1 MYKRQNEGYGSG
13 SWSPA
18 KPAVSYEIESAT
30 EFVVTYTPQERTV
43 TVTYSD
49 DNGKALQDAVTLNTS
64 YNSSYDVSGQ
74 IYEFLD
80 IDGHHYIK
88 ESVTGEV
95 SGTVTSNVT
104 VDVVYTLDDKGDH
117 GPDGTADK
125 YQACLLYTSRCV

>member
-1 MYKRQNEGYGSG
+1 MYKRQ
-13 SWSPA
+13 
-18 KPAVSYEIESAT
+18 
-30 EFVVTYTPQERTV
+30 PQARTV

-104 VDVVYTLDDKGDH
+104 VDVVYALDDKGDH

-125 YQACLLYTSRCV
+125 YQVEVTYGAVNGTVSFNGPKYLSLIHL